1 MVEIYKRKRENYIK
15 GNMFLMV
22 PNYKKKEIKLQ
33 IINQLAEKKN
43 KSMQL
48 LIIMRIHKERKNKF
62 NGG

>member
-1 MVEIYKRKRENYIK
+1 
-15 GNMFLMV
+15 MV